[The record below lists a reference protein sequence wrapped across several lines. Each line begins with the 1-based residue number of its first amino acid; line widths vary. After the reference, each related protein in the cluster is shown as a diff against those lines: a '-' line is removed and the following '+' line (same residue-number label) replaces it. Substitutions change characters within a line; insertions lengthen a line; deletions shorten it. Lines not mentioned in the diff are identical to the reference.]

1 MSFSSRPMTRA
12 GAFGIHFIRA
22 TGIPIYQLAREQLKT
37 AAQELEVSRHAETGA
52 KSVLAALFA
61 SSGYT
66 VTVEFVPIMKAE
78 TQ

>member
-1 MSFSSRPMTRA
+1 M
-12 GAFGIHFIRA
+12 
-22 TGIPIYQLAREQLKT
+22 
-37 AAQELEVSRHAETGA
+37 SRHAETGA